1 MAAVDFLRVLADWS
15 RDGEFDHPLSDIT
28 GRVLSAEWHFGFDAP
43 AQKMSP
49 PAGGTVVLDNNDGAF
64 NVGRAGGLY
73 ATVLRRDVLIQFQ
86 HTGGTTLAGF
96 TFTPY
101 AITVLRVV
109 DIQIAAGQFG
119 ARTVVLTL
127 GDWQSELMSAIYD
140 PPLTLNTT
148 TGVAVA
154 SAIAEGL
161 VPLSYAGQ
169 YWVLGASVLDVDTVL
184 WGPGNAYSSFYL
196 GSTTLDYVG
205 DNIDRG
211 NGVSLYS
218 FIEEMCAAEMDGRF
232 WLETF
237 PGYPPYSPRPRW
249 RFMGRGDLARYYEPE
264 NVYTLPASRFMDAG
278 HEYEY
283 GRTICNKVEV
293 TLYPRTVGSAG
304 TELARSASAFRLR
317 AGENRV
323 VTLRYRDPNAPE
335 GTCSATTII
344 TPVASTDYT
353 ANEAQ
358 DGSGADLTS
367 SLSVAVENR
376 TSAAVLTINNQGA
389 VNLYVTLLKIRGTP
403 LTARQ
408 PLTLTSADAPS
419 IRDYGQQSQSMTI
432 AGVDDAELVQ
442 QYADY
447 YIQRNKD
454 PLARYRRV
462 TFEFP
467 ETASDPMYRPAL
479 ILPLRFAGLRITDDW
494 IEDVS
499 GTRVHWVAGA
509 QHTVDGAART
519 WRCSWFLDDYIQN
532 AFWQLGD
539 SDLGV
544 LDMSTLLGF

>member
-1 MAAVDFLRVLADWS
+1 
-15 RDGEFDHPLSDIT
+15 
-28 GRVLSAEWHFGFDAP
+28 
-43 AQKMSP
+43 
-49 PAGGTVVLDNNDGAF
+49 
-64 NVGRAGGLY
+64 
-73 ATVLRRDVLIQFQ
+73 
-86 HTGGTTLAGF
+86 
-96 TFTPY
+96 
-101 AITVLRVV
+101 
-109 DIQIAAGQFG
+109 
-119 ARTVVLTL
+119 
-127 GDWQSELMSAIYD
+127 
-140 PPLTLNTT
+140 
-148 TGVAVA
+148 VA

-264 NVYTLPASRFMDAG
+264 NVYTLPASRFMDTG

-323 VTLRYRDPNAPE
+323 VTLRYRDPDAPE

-353 ANEAQ
+353 ANAAQ

-376 TSAAVLTINNQGA
+376 TSAAVLTINNQGTA
-389 VNLYVTLLKIRGTP
+389 DLYVTLLKIRGTP

-408 PLTLTSADAPS
+408 PLTLTSVDAQS
-419 IRDYGQQSQSMTI
+419 IYDYGQQSQSMTI

-467 ETASDPMYRPAL
+467 ETVSDPMYRPAL
-479 ILPLRFAGLRITDDW
+479 IMPLRFAGMRITDDW

-544 LDMSTLLGF
+544 LDTSTLLGF